1 MVATEDESAIG
12 NLAAAY
18 DGELNAHT
26 KYKAFAKKAES
37 EGLYGAASLFR
48 AAARAEQIHAG
59 NHARV
64 IRQMGGEPRADIRSF
79 RIKSTLENLRDAL
92 GGERN
97 EIDSLYPAFLDQAH
111 SHLNTTAARSFT
123 WAMESE
129 KTHARL
135 YEEAVATLVNGR
147 TDSWTKDELDFYV
160 CTLCGYTARTPEA
173 DNCPACNFV
182 WDRFEVIR

>member
-1 MVATEDESAIG
+1 MVAAENENAVG
-12 NLAAAY
+12 NLLEAY
-18 DGELNAHT
+18 ENEVNAHAR
-26 KYKAFAKKAES
+26 YKAYAVKAET
-37 EGLYGAASLFR
+37 EGMLGAASLFR

-64 IRQMGGEPRADIRSF
+64 IRHMGGEIEMAEIQPF
-79 RIKSTLENLRDAL
+79 RVKSTVENLKAAL
-92 GGERN
+92 GGEQK
-97 EIDSLYPAFLDQAH
+97 EIDSLYPAFLVHATSQLD
-111 SHLNTTAARSFT
+111 TPGMRSIL

-135 YEEAVATLVNGR
+135 YEDAITAMESGPG
-147 TDSWTKDELDFYV
+147 WTKEQLDFYV
-160 CTLCGYTARTPEA
+160 CTLCGYTAKTHEA